1 MILLSAQPMIRVHR
15 MLRPSNLRSLALVVV
30 LGLGV
35 LGLKVASHASMQAA
49 LSADNGHSSPAP
61 DHPAATVHYRSVK
74 LSWAAS
80 VPVGKLPRDAIVGY
94 NVYRSTK
101 SHDRNSKRINSA
113 LCASTSFTDPE
124 VESGKTYFYVTRGVN
139 AKGMESPPSNEAKVV
154 IP

>member
-1 MILLSAQPMIRVHR
+1 MIRMHR
-15 MLRPSNLRSLALVVV
+15 MLRPSNSRNLVLVFVLGVSV
-30 LGLGV
+30 LGLS
-35 LGLKVASHASMQAA
+35 VASHAIMQAA
-49 LSADNGHSSPAP
+49 LSADNGRGSPEP
-61 DHPAATVHYRSVK
+61 NHPAAAAHYHSVK

-80 VPVGKLPRDAIVGY
+80 VPASKLARDAIVGY

-101 SHDRNSKRINSA
+101 SHDRNPKRINSA